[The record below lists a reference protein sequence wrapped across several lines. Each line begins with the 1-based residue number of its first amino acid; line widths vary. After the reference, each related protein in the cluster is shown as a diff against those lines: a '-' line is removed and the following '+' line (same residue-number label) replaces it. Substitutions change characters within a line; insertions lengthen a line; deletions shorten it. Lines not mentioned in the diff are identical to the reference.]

1 MRLIAHRGNIDGKN
15 PERENSIDYIE
26 EAIEAG
32 YDVEIDVWWHNG
44 KWRLGHDFEHNGKHY
59 GVSLNWLSKHKN
71 KLWCHA
77 KNIYALFHLT
87 ANGFHTFYH
96 KTDDVTLTTQNYL
109 WTYPG
114 KKPLTS
120 ISIAVKPESE
130 GYTMEELAECA
141 GICSDFI
148 SKYLVKESK

>member
-1 MRLIAHRGNIDGKN
+1 MKLISHRGNVDGKN
-15 PERENSIDYIE
+15 PERENSIEYIE

-32 YDVEIDVWWHNG
+32 FDVEIDVWWFKG
-44 KWRLGHDFEHNGKHY
+44 KWCLGHDVKLY
-59 GVSLNWLSKHKN
+59 GVSLNWLIKHKS

-77 KNIYALFHLT
+77 KNIYALFHLMS
-87 ANGFHTFYH
+87 NGFHTFYH
-96 KTDDVTLTTQNYL
+96 QTDDVTLTSQNYL

-120 ISIAVKPESE
+120 VSIAVKPESV
-130 GYTMEELAECA
+130 GYTMEELAECG

-148 SKYLVKESK
+148 KRYTVEEENV

>member
-1 MRLIAHRGNIDGKN
+1 MKLIAHRGNIDGKN
-15 PERENSIDYIE
+15 SERENSIEYIE

-32 YDVEIDVWWHNG
+32 FDVEIDVWWYGG
-44 KWRLGHDFEHNGKHY
+44 KWVLGHDVVRY

-71 KLWCHA
+71 NLWCHA

-96 KTDDVTLTTQNYL
+96 QTDDVTLTSQNYL

-114 KKPLTS
+114 KKPLTT
-120 ISIAVKPESE
+120 ISIAVKPENV
-130 GYTMEELAECA
+130 GYTEEELAECA
-141 GICSDFI
+141 GICSDFV
-148 SKYLVKESK
+148 SKYTVKDI